1 MTRALRFSACA
12 TALLAATTVSAQA
25 NRGGSCASFDTTA
38 KWFVKQRQ
46 WSTETTKTWSN
57 DSLRTALIHAAALD
71 VNPNAGAGALLG
83 YEIVGS
89 APNGPQTSDTSVVA
103 LLRRLARERQ
113 SPWPTKSVVGAQ
125 GVRAV
130 WLIAGH
136 DSALSRVA
144 LHRMMEAGPDES
156 PPAAVAMLED
166 RLRIA
171 AGRKQLYGTQL
182 VRASGGKLE
191 PAPLEDPKHVD
202 LRRDA
207 AGLPPIAES
216 ICAASRTGSK

>member
-1 MTRALRFSACA
+1 MTRTLRFSALA
-12 TALLAATTVSAQA
+12 SALLAATTVSAQA
-25 NRGGSCASFDTTA
+25 NRGGSCTSFDTTA

-46 WSTETTKTWSN
+46 WSTETTRTWSN

-83 YEIVGS
+83 YEIVGATPNSQPS
-89 APNGPQTSDTSVVA
+89 ADTAALA
-103 LLRRLARERQ
+103 LLRRLSRDRQ

-130 WLIAGH
+130 WLIAGQ

-182 VRASGGKLE
+182 VRSPGGKLE

-216 ICAASRTGSK
+216 LCAASRAGER

>member
-1 MTRALRFSACA
+1 MTRALRFFSLVSAFLAAATASAQSSRGGACA
-12 TALLAATTVSAQA
+12 A
-25 NRGGSCASFDTTA
+25 FDTTA

-46 WSTETTKTWSN
+46 WSTETAKTWSN
-57 DSLRTALIHAAALD
+57 DSLRTALIRAAALD
-71 VNPNAGAGALLG
+71 ANPNAGAGALLG
-83 YEIVGS
+83 YEIAGS
-89 APNGPQTSDTSVVA
+89 APSGPQTSDTSALA
-103 LLRRLARERQ
+103 LLRRLSRERQ

-130 WLIAGH
+130 WLIAGQ

-182 VRASGGKLE
+182 VRSASGTLE

-207 AGLPPIAES
+207 AGLPPIAQS

>member
-1 MTRALRFSACA
+1 MTRTLRFSALA
-12 TALLAATTVSAQA
+12 SALLVATTASAQA
-25 NRGGSCASFDTTA
+25 NPGGSCAAFDTTA

-57 DSLRTALIHAAALD
+57 DSLRTALIRAAALD
-71 VNPNAGAGALLG
+71 ANPNAGAGALLG
-83 YEIVGS
+83 YEIAGS
-89 APNGPQTSDTSVVA
+89 APNGPPSSDTSALA
-103 LLRRLARERQ
+103 LLRRLSRERQ
-113 SPWPTKSVVGAQ
+113 SPWPVKSVVGAQ

-130 WLIAGH
+130 WLIAGQ

-182 VRASGGKLE
+182 VRSANGKLE

-207 AGLPPIAES
+207 AGLPPIAQS
-216 ICAASRTGSK
+216 ICAASRR

>member
-1 MTRALRFSACA
+1 MTRALRFSLVS
-12 TALLAATTVSAQA
+12 ALLAASTAAAQSSRGSA
-25 NRGGSCASFDTTA
+25 CAGFDTTA

-71 VNPNAGAGALLG
+71 ANPNAGAGALLG
-83 YEIVGS
+83 YEIAGAASNS
-89 APNGPQTSDTSVVA
+89 AQTSDTSALA
-103 LLRRLARERQ
+103 LLRRLSRDRQ
-113 SPWPTKSVVGAQ
+113 SPWPVKSVVGAQ

-130 WLIAGH
+130 WLIAGQ

-182 VRASGGKLE
+182 VRAASGTLE

-207 AGLPPIAES
+207 AGLPPIAQS
-216 ICAASRTGSK
+216 ICAASK